1 MAEIISIG
9 TAVPKH
15 CHSQKEILAFM
26 QEIYQLD
33 PIEKRKLS
41 FLYNQSGIVQR
52 HSVIPDFG
60 LPSNQWT
67 FVPTDPTKDFPDIDQ
82 RMAIYQSQ
90 ATPLSIEAIENCL
103 KGHCEK
109 ESITHLITVSCTGM
123 SAPGLDLEIMEA
135 LQLKPTL
142 FRTSVN
148 FMGCYAAI
156 HGLKLA
162 KLICDSTPD
171 AQVLL
176 VCLELCT
183 IHLQKEYSL
192 DNASSSL
199 LFADGCAA
207 ALINNQSQTNSLTIK
222 GFHSHV
228 ASQGKSDMA
237 WQISKKGFLMRLS
250 SYVPELIETDIKAL
264 VQDALLKNGLGN
276 QVVSHWCIH
285 PGGKKII
292 DLIQKELALTLSDTE
307 DARRVLSQYGNMSAP
322 TILFVLKSIME
333 KGVKEKAQVFGVAFG
348 PGLTMETFL
357 LENTSTQ
364 LEYA

>member
-15 CHSQKEILAFM
+15 CHSQQDILAVM

-33 PIEKRKLS
+33 AIEKRKLS
-41 FLYNQSGIVQR
+41 FLYSQSGIAQR

-60 LPSNQWT
+60 LPKDQWT
-67 FVPTDPTKDFPDIDQ
+67 FVPTDPEKDFPDIDQ
-82 RMAIYQSQ
+82 RMSIYQSH
-90 ATPLSIEAIENCL
+90 AITLCLEAIENCL
-103 KGHCEK
+103 QNQCTNEA
-109 ESITHLITVSCTGM
+109 ITHLITVSCTGM

-135 LQLKPTL
+135 LKLSPNL
-142 FRTSVN
+142 FRTSIN

-162 KLICDSTPD
+162 KLICDTTPE

-183 IHLQKEYSL
+183 LHLQKEYSI

-207 ALINNQSQTNSLTIK
+207 VLINNQSQYNSLTIK

-228 ASQGKSDMA
+228 ASQGKLDMA
-237 WQISKKGFLMRLS
+237 WNISKKGFLMRLS
-250 SYVPELIETDIKAL
+250 SYVPQLIESDIKAL
-264 VQDALLKNGLGN
+264 LQTALKKNGLDN
-276 QVVSHWCIH
+276 QAVTHWCIH
-285 PGGKKII
+285 PGGKKIV
-292 DLIQKELALTLSDTE
+292 DLIQKELALTQADTF
-307 DARRVLSQYGNMSAP
+307 DARNILHQYGNMSAP
-322 TILFVLKSIME
+322 TILFVLKSIMD
-333 KGVKEKAQVFGVAFG
+333 KGIKENALVFGVAFG

-357 LENTSTQ
+357 LENKSIR
-364 LEYA
+364 

>member
-15 CHSQKEILAFM
+15 CHSQQDILAFM

-33 PIEKRKLS
+33 AVEKRKLS
-41 FLYNQSGIVQR
+41 FLYSQSGIAQR

-60 LPSNQWT
+60 LPKDQWT
-67 FVPTDPTKDFPDIDQ
+67 FVPIDSEKDFPDIDH
-82 RMAIYQSQ
+82 RMSIYQSH
-90 ATPLSIEAIENCL
+90 AISLCLEAIEKCL
-103 KGHCEK
+103 HKQCKNEA
-109 ESITHLITVSCTGM
+109 ITHLITVSCTGM

-135 LQLKPTL
+135 LKLSPNL
-142 FRTSVN
+142 FRTSIN

-162 KLICDSTPD
+162 KLICDTTPE

-183 IHLQKEYSL
+183 IHLQKEYSI

-207 ALINNQSQTNSLTIK
+207 VLINNQVQTTSLTIK

-228 ASQGKSDMA
+228 ASQGKLDMA
-237 WQISKKGFLMRLS
+237 WNISKKGFLMRLS
-250 SYVPELIETDIKAL
+250 SYVPELIESDIKVLLQTAL
-264 VQDALLKNGLGN
+264 KKNGLDN
-276 QVVSHWCIH
+276 DAVTNWCIH
-285 PGGKKII
+285 PGGKKIV
-292 DLIQKELALTLSDTE
+292 DLIQKELALTLADTA
-307 DARRVLSQYGNMSAP
+307 DARNILQQYGNMSAP
-322 TILFVLKSIME
+322 TILFVLKAIMD
-333 KGVKEKAQVFGVAFG
+333 KGIKENALVFGVAFG

-357 LENTSTQ
+357 LKNKSTL
-364 LEYA
+364 LEHA

>member
-1 MAEIISIG
+1 MADIISIG
-9 TAVPKH
+9 ISVPEH
-15 CHSQKEILAFM
+15 CHKQQTILVFM

-33 PIEKRKLS
+33 AIEKRKLS
-41 FLYNQSGIVQR
+41 FLYSQSGIAQR

-60 LPSNQWT
+60 LTPDLWT
-67 FVPTDPTKDFPDIDQ
+67 FVPSNNKDPFADIDK
-82 RMAIYQSQ
+82 RMAIYKTQ
-90 ATPLSIEAIENCL
+90 AAPLCIQAIESCL
-103 KGHCEK
+103 DKHCNK
-109 ESITHLITVSCTGM
+109 NAITHLITISCTGM

-135 LQLKPTL
+135 MELNPSI
-142 FRTSVN
+142 FRTSLN

-162 KLICDSTPD
+162 KLICDSEPK

-176 VCLELCT
+176 VSLELCT
-183 IHLQKEYSL
+183 LHLQKEYSI

-207 ALINNQSQTNSLTIK
+207 VLVNNQSNNQSLEIK

-228 ASQGKSDMA
+228 ALQGKSDMA
-237 WQISKKGFLMRLS
+237 WNISTKGFLMRLS
-250 SYVPELIETDIKAL
+250 SYVPQLIESDIKAL
-264 VQDALLKNGLGN
+264 LTAALQKNGSN
-276 QVVSHWCIH
+276 QQAIAHWCIH

-292 DLIQKELALTLSDTE
+292 DLIQKELHLSDDDTVDSRKILRE
-307 DARRVLSQYGNMSAP
+307 YGNMSAP

-333 KGVKEKAQVFGVAFG
+333 KTIKENELVFGVAFG

-357 LENTSTQ
+357 LKKNSNM
-364 LEYA
+364 LEHA

>member
-9 TAVPKH
+9 IAAPKH
-15 CHSQKEILAFM
+15 CHSQQDILAVM

-33 PIEKRKLS
+33 AIKKRKLS
-41 FLYNQSGIVQR
+41 FLYSQSGIAQR

-60 LPSNQWT
+60 LPKEQWT
-67 FVPTDPTKDFPDIDQ
+67 FVPTDHANDFPDIDK
-82 RMAIYQSQ
+82 RMAIYQSY
-90 ATPLSIEAIENCL
+90 ATPLCLEAIENCL
-103 KGHCEK
+103 NGHCNHEA
-109 ESITHLITVSCTGM
+109 ITHLITVSCTGM

-135 LQLKPTL
+135 LNLSPNL
-142 FRTSVN
+142 FRTSIN

-162 KLICDSTPD
+162 KLICDTTPE

-207 ALINNQSQTNSLTIK
+207 VLINNQTQTNSLTIK

-237 WQISKKGFLMRLS
+237 WNISKKGFLMRLS
-250 SYVPELIETDIKAL
+250 SYIPQLIESDIKAL
-264 VQDALLKNGLGN
+264 LHAALKKSGFDN
-276 QVVSHWCIH
+276 QAVTNWCIH
-285 PGGKKII
+285 PGGKKIV
-292 DLIQKELALTLSDTE
+292 DLIQKELALTPSDTE
-307 DARRVLSQYGNMSAP
+307 DARKILHQYGNMSAP

-333 KGVKEKAQVFGVAFG
+333 KGVKENAVVFGVAFG

-357 LENTSTQ
+357 LENKTTR
-364 LEYA
+364 LEHA